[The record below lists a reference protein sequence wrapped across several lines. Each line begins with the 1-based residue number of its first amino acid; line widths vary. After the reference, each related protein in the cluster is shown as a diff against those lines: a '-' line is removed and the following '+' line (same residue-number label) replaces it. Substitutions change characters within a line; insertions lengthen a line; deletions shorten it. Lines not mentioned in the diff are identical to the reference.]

1 MTAPM
6 LREFL
11 TWLGIATVEP
21 EENAVVRQELEDATK
36 QVHEVQKDVRRKA
49 VQSSRQA
56 REVMGTVEDVFQ
68 RTLKVERKHG
78 NPGEKGPNL

>member
-11 TWLGIATVEP
+11 TWLGITTDEP
-21 EENAVVRQELEDATK
+21 QENAVARQELEEVTK

-56 REVMGTVEDVFQ
+56 REVMGAVEDVFQ
-68 RTLKVERKHG
+68 RTLNVERKHG
-78 NPGEKGPNL
+78 DPKERPRL